1 MNIAQNIEDI
11 NLKLTPTNTKLVA
24 VSKTKPMEI
33 IQKAYDTGWRR
44 FGENKV
50 QEMVE
55 KHEML
60 PKDIEWHLIGH
71 LQSNKVKYIAP
82 FVHLIHGVDK
92 FKLLKEINK
101 QAKKHDRVIQCLL
114 QLHIANEDTKF
125 GLSFEEANELFRSEE
140 LKTLENICIVGVMG
154 MATYTDNQ
162 EQIRSEFRGLKNF
175 FEGAKSDFNQLP
187 NVNLEEISMGMSGDY
202 EIAVEEGS
210 TMVRVGSAIF
220 GARNYNN

>member
-11 NLKLTPTNTKLVA
+11 NAKLTPGQAKLVA
-24 VSKTKPMEI
+24 VSKTKPAEI
-33 IQKAYDTGWRR
+33 IQKAYDSGWRR

-71 LQSNKVKYIAP
+71 LQSNKVKYIAS

-92 FKLLKEINK
+92 LKLLQEINK
-101 QAKKHDRVIQCLL
+101 RAKSHDRVINCLL
-114 QLHIANEDTKF
+114 QIHIAEEDTKF
-125 GLSFEEANELFRSEE
+125 GLSFDEAREVLASEA
-140 LKTLENICIVGVMG
+140 LKALENICLVGVMG
-154 MATYTDNQ
+154 MATYTEDQ
-162 EQIRSEFRGLKNF
+162 EQIRREFRGLKNF
-175 FEGAKSDFNQLP
+175 FDEAKGAYNGLNNVDFQ
-187 NVNLEEISMGMSGDY
+187 EISMGMSGDY

-210 TMVRVGSAIF
+210 TLVRVGSAIF
-220 GARNYNN
+220 GARNYQN

>member
-24 VSKTKPMEI
+24 VSKTKPIEI
-33 IQKAYDTGWRR
+33 VQKAYDTGWRR

-92 FKLLKEINK
+92 LKLLKEINK
-101 QAKKHDRVIQCLL
+101 QAKKHERVIRCLL
-114 QLHIANEDTKF
+114 QLHIATEDTKF
-125 GLSFEEANELFRSEE
+125 GLSFEEANELFQSEE

-154 MATYTDNQ
+154 MATYTDDQ

-175 FEGAKSDFNQLP
+175 FEKAKGDFNQLS
-187 NVNLEEISMGMSGDY
+187 NINLEEISMGMSGDY